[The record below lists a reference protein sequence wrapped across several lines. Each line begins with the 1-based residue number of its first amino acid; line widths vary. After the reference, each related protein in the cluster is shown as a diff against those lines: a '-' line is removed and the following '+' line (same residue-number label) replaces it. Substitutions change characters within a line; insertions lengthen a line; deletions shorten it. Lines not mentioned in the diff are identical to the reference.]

1 MTANRTDLACKI
13 IDVAAE
19 VLKEILRARA
29 GRSTGLRIRRRAG
42 DIVIRKK
49 KLMSR

>member
-1 MTANRTDLACKI
+1 MTTNRTELACKI

-19 VLKEILRARA
+19 VLKEILRARV
-29 GRSTGLRIRRRAG
+29 GRSSGVHIRRRAS
-42 DIVIRKK
+42 DIVIRKR